1 MRASLRN
8 AVKMALPVAALT
20 QAVLMAMAPTSA
32 NAHGSLI
39 DPPSRE
45 YACNKF
51 DTPWSN
57 PKHSGCGK
65 IASQSSS
72 WMSNAVG
79 GVLDNHQ
86 DYIPDG
92 LLCAG
97 GKEDWKEVDGNY
109 DWPTTVL
116 TPGADGKLTFKYEQT
131 APHITKYFRTYIS
144 KDSYDPKVG
153 LRWSDLELI
162 GDSGWMDRPVD
173 DKISKLDVKIPA
185 QYTGKRVIYT
195 VWQRDPSDAKEGF
208 YSCSNV
214 DVMPVD
220 MQWKASGTLEGGQVE
235 TGSTMTLRVFDKVRG
250 GDLESHSII
259 VSKGQEKPEQWQY
272 VLSQKT
278 NNASGI
284 VRLGKLGADGK
295 VVPQP
300 VANGNE
306 VYGLNK
312 VYSFAVDQRGP
323 EPVDPPTGI
332 VPPTAKLTGPA
343 TAEGGA
349 TVLLSGKSSNNG
361 GGKLTYLWKLP
372 AGITAPV
379 NQADLS
385 FVAPKL
391 SQDKAYTFGLTVTNE
406 KGSSSAEHTV
416 TVKKQDQGGGGT
428 GGGKYPAYKEGTAYK
443 AGERVSNAGQ
453 DFECKPWPYTN
464 WCGHSAQYY
473 APGTGLNWSEAWT
486 AVK

>member
-1 MRASLRN
+1 M
-8 AVKMALPVAALT
+8 
-20 QAVLMAMAPTSA
+20 
-32 NAHGSLI
+32 
-39 DPPSRE
+39 
-45 YACNKF
+45 
-51 DTPWSN
+51 
-57 PKHSGCGK
+57 
-65 IASQSSS
+65 
-72 WMSNAVG
+72 
-79 GVLDNHQ
+79 
-86 DYIPDG
+86 
-92 LLCAG
+92 
-97 GKEDWKEVDGNY
+97 
-109 DWPTTVL
+109 
-116 TPGADGKLTFKYEQT
+116 
-131 APHITKYFRTYIS
+131 
-144 KDSYDPKVG
+144 
-153 LRWSDLELI
+153 
-162 GDSGWMDRPVD
+162 
-173 DKISKLDVKIPA
+173 KIPA

-306 VYGLNK
+306 VYSLNK

-323 EPVDPPTGI
+323 EPVDPHRHRAADG
-332 VPPTAKLTGPA
+332 
-343 TAEGGA
+343 
-349 TVLLSGKSSNNG
+349 
-361 GGKLTYLWKLP
+361 
-372 AGITAPV
+372 
-379 NQADLS
+379 QADRPGHRRGRRHRAAVGQELEQRRRQADVS
-385 FVAPKL
+385 VEAAGRHHRAGEPGRPELRRAKL

-416 TVKKQDQGGGGT
+416 TVRSRTRAAAAPAAASTRPTRKARPTRPANASATLARTSSASRGPTPT
-428 GGGKYPAYKEGTAYK
+428 GAASRRSTMRRAR
-443 AGERVSNAGQ
+443 A
-453 DFECKPWPYTN
+453 
-464 WCGHSAQYY
+464 
-473 APGTGLNWSEAWT
+473 
-486 AVK
+486 

>member
-1 MRASLRN
+1 
-8 AVKMALPVAALT
+8 
-20 QAVLMAMAPTSA
+20 
-32 NAHGSLI
+32 
-39 DPPSRE
+39 
-45 YACNKF
+45 
-51 DTPWSN
+51 
-57 PKHSGCGK
+57 
-65 IASQSSS
+65 
-72 WMSNAVG
+72 MSNAVG

-97 GKEDWKEVDGNY
+97 GKEDWKEIDGNY

-116 TPGADGKLTFKYEQT
+116 TPGADGKLTFKYQQT

-144 KDSYDPKVG
+144 KDSYDPKAG

-162 GDSGWMDRPVD
+162 GDSGWLDRPGD
-173 DKISKLDVKIPA
+173 DKITKLDVKIPA

-195 VWQRDPSDAKEGF
+195 VWQRVIRGCQGRLLL
-208 YSCSNV
+208 CSNV

-235 TGSTMTLRVFDKVRG
+235 TGSTMTLRVFDKARRRSGKPLDHRVQG
-250 GDLESHSII
+250 P
-259 VSKGQEKPEQWQY
+259 EKPEQWQY

-278 NNASGI
+278 NTC
-284 VRLGKLGADGK
+284 VRHRPPGQARRRRQGRAAA
-295 VVPQP
+295 

-306 VYGLNK
+306 VYGPNK

-323 EPVDPPTGI
+323 EPVDPHRHRAADGL
-332 VPPTAKLTGPA
+332 LTGSA

-349 TVLLSGKSSNNG
+349 TVLLSGKNSNNG

-416 TVKKQDQGGGGT
+416 TVRSRT
-428 GGGKYPAYKEGTAYK
+428 RAAAAPAAASTRPTKEGTAYK

-453 DFECKPWPYTN
+453 DFECKRGPTP
-464 WCGHSAQYY
+464 
-473 APGTGLNWSEAWT
+473 TGAASRRSTTRRAR
-486 AVK
+486 A

>member
-97 GKEDWKEVDGNY
+97 GKEDWKEIDGNY

-116 TPGADGKLTFKYEQT
+116 TPGADGKLTFKYQQT

-144 KDSYDPKVG
+144 KDSYDPKAG

-162 GDSGWMDRPVD
+162 GDSGWLDRPGD
-173 DKISKLDVKIPA
+173 DKITKLDVKIPA

-195 VWQRDPSDAKEGF
+195 VWQRDPG
-208 YSCSNV
+208 
-214 DVMPVD
+214 MPR
-220 MQWKASGTLEGGQVE
+220 KASTRAR
-235 TGSTMTLRVFDKVRG
+235 T
-250 GDLESHSII
+250 
-259 VSKGQEKPEQWQY
+259 
-272 VLSQKT
+272 
-278 NNASGI
+278 
-284 VRLGKLGADGK
+284 
-295 VVPQP
+295 
-300 VANGNE
+300 
-306 VYGLNK
+306 
-312 VYSFAVDQRGP
+312 
-323 EPVDPPTGI
+323 
-332 VPPTAKLTGPA
+332 
-343 TAEGGA
+343 
-349 TVLLSGKSSNNG
+349 
-361 GGKLTYLWKLP
+361 
-372 AGITAPV
+372 
-379 NQADLS
+379 
-385 FVAPKL
+385 
-391 SQDKAYTFGLTVTNE
+391 
-406 KGSSSAEHTV
+406 
-416 TVKKQDQGGGGT
+416 
-428 GGGKYPAYKEGTAYK
+428 
-443 AGERVSNAGQ
+443 
-453 DFECKPWPYTN
+453 
-464 WCGHSAQYY
+464 
-473 APGTGLNWSEAWT
+473 WT
-486 AVK
+486 